1 MIRALKTVGL
11 AIKLWYDEVYIL
23 AFANMVW
30 FLLQI
35 PIVTGPVAT
44 ATMYVIARKVVDRE
58 YLDLRSTLSDL
69 RGMFLP
75 SLIWGFLN
83 LIIIG
88 VLVGNFIAYQDQY
101 GLVWGVLRVAWGS
114 FALIWIG
121 ANLFYWPFWLAQTD
135 RRLITT
141 FKNSIVFL
149 LKNPVFGFS
158 ILVVCAVFVIVGTIM
173 TVPLVVLLI
182 SWLALIGVLAVEE
195 GLKEI
200 ETNERSET
208 TDIDSPGE
216 QQVKR

>member
-1 MIRALKTVGL
+1 MIRALKTVGH

-23 AFANMVW
+23 VFVNIVW

-35 PIVTGPVAT
+35 PIVTGPAAT
-44 ATMYVIARKVVDRE
+44 ATMYAVARKVVDRE
-58 YLDLRSTLSDL
+58 YLELRTILSDL
-69 RGMFLP
+69 RAMFLP
-75 SLIWGFLN
+75 ALTWGFAN
-83 LIIIG
+83 LIVIV
-88 VLVGNFIAYQDQY
+88 VLVANFMVYQAEY

-114 FALIWIG
+114 IALIWIG

-141 FKNSIVFL
+141 FKNSIIFL
-149 LKNPVFGFS
+149 LKNPVFSLS
-158 ILVVCAVFVIVGTIM
+158 ILVVCTVFVVVGTIM

-200 ETNERSET
+200 KTNESSET
-208 TDIDSPGE
+208 T
-216 QQVKR
+216 

>member
-1 MIRALKTVGL
+1 MIRALKTVGH

-23 AFANMVW
+23 VFVNIVW

-35 PIVTGPVAT
+35 PIVTGPAAT
-44 ATMYVIARKVVDRE
+44 ATMYAIARKVVDRE
-58 YLDLRSTLSDL
+58 YLELRTILSDL

-75 SLIWGFLN
+75 ALTWGFVN
-83 LIIIG
+83 LIVIV
-88 VLVGNFIAYQDQY
+88 VLVANFMVYQAEY
-101 GLVWGVLRVAWGS
+101 SLVWGVLRVAWGS
-114 FALIWIG
+114 IALIWIG

-141 FKNSIVFL
+141 FKNCIIFL
-149 LKNPVFGFS
+149 LKNPVFSLS
-158 ILVVCAVFVIVGTIM
+158 ILVVCTVFVVVGTIM

-200 ETNERSET
+200 KSNESSET
-208 TDIDSPGE
+208 T
-216 QQVKR
+216 